1 MNARYKQVSYSC
13 ITQVIKKRINNFYNK
28 SEGYFSVCNFVLLFY
43 FVFEKKNEK
52 TVSNVGTEGKKKLI
66 KNFLNNNLVRSQFE
80 SFLEY
85 KNKKIKF

>member
-1 MNARYKQVSYSC
+1 M
-13 ITQVIKKRINNFYNK
+13 IKKRINNSYFYNK

-43 FVFEKKNEK
+43 FVFEKKIEK
-52 TVSNVGTEGKKKLI
+52 TVSNVGIEGKKKLI
-66 KNFLNNNLVRSQFE
+66 KIFLNNNLVRSQFE

>member
-1 MNARYKQVSYSC
+1 MYA
-13 ITQVIKKRINNFYNK
+13 I
-28 SEGYFSVCNFVLLFY
+28 LFY
-43 FVFEKKNEK
+43 YFILYLKKNEK

-66 KNFLNNNLVRSQFE
+66 KIFLNNNLVRSQFK